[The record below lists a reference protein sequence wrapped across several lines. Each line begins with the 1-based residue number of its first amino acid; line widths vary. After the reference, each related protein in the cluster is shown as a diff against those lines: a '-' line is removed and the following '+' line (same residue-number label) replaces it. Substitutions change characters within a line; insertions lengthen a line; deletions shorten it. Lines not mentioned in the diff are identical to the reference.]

1 MHLHLLKLSLIV
13 TAAAMLLATSTA
25 CAKEPKL
32 QMNRSGKTPGQLS
45 QKHQDYL
52 ARRNQR
58 KSEALKIRQELIAN
72 KDYSRVGL
80 SQRIN
85 IDITNPSG
93 VYPWGN
99 AYRPNPNLFYWYRG
113 RWYRRCRRPV
123 IVLPLPLVPCS
134 PCELR

>member
-1 MHLHLLKLSLIV
+1 MHLNFKLSLIV
-13 TAAAMLLATSTA
+13 TAAAMLLATSTV

-52 ARRNQR
+52 ERRAQR
-58 KSEALKIRQELIAN
+58 KSEALKIRRELNAD

-99 AYRPNPNLFYWYRG
+99 AYRPNPMYYWYQG
-113 RWYRRCRRPV
+113 RWYPRCRRPV